1 MANDQG
7 KSYGA
12 WPIMNPQSPPVT
24 LPYRVETSSTI
35 QYFRGQFVAINSNG
49 RVETVVGTATGGLV
63 SIGVILNFL
72 DLTQAGIPSG
82 MTSLTQGGF
91 LPVNTDAFA
100 EVIVDPHQLY
110 LMEEITGGT
119 AISVSSIGLG
129 VDFTYIATTGNTT
142 TGFANSVLR
151 NVGLTSGSNNLLQL
165 MNIYNI
171 TNNDGTTNAPGASC
185 KWVVRIQRHQFA
197 NVTLPNPQLL
207 V

>member
-12 WPIMNPQSPPVT
+12 SPIMNPQSPPVV
-24 LPYRVETSSTI
+24 LPYRVETSATL

-49 RVETVVGTATGGLV
+49 RVEPVAATASGGVV
-63 SIGVILNFL
+63 SIGVVWNFL
-72 DLTQAGIPSG
+72 DLNLAGVPSG

-91 LPVNTDAFA
+91 LPASTDAFA

-119 AISVSSIGLG
+119 AISTNSIGLG

-142 TGFANSVLR
+142 TGFATSVLR
-151 NVGLTSGSNNLLQL
+151 NVGLTVGSQNLLQL
-165 MNIYNI
+165 MNVYNI
-171 TNNDGTTNAPGASC
+171 MNNDGTFNAPGASC
-185 KWVVRIQRHQFA
+185 KWVVRIQRHQFS